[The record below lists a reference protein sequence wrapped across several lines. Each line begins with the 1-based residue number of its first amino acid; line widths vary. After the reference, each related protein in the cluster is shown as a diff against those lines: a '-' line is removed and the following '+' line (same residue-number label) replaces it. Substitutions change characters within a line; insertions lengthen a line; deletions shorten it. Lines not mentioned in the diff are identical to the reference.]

1 MKKLFYFSKASL
13 KYIEIKN
20 FKLKL
25 FSLLIVLSFLFTS
38 IFVALNHYLG
48 IDSNPNIKIS
58 SLKSENN
65 ELKEEIKRIA
75 ESYSQ
80 MLDGV
85 DSISAINSE
94 LRIAANLEAITD
106 EERLLGTGGSPD
118 YLSTNL
124 NIRDNDV
131 KNLLKSVNE
140 MIGYVQFEKEQ
151 TLQIANKL
159 SLNEKLHKC
168 IPAIKPT
175 IGNYSI
181 DGFGMR
187 RHPIL
192 GVRKFHHGIDINCDY
207 GTDVR
212 SPGDGKVIVVE
223 RRSGFGLVVEVDH
236 GFGYKTIYAHLSNAM
251 VKVGDSITRGQKIA
265 KSGNSGLSSGP
276 HLHYEVHHDGIS
288 LDPTDFFF
296 DDLTFF
302 NLDTQTISQT
312 EK

>member
-25 FSLLIVLSFLFTS
+25 FSLLLCLSLLFTS
-38 IFVALNHYLG
+38 IFVALNHFIG
-48 IDSNPNIKIS
+48 IDSNPTSKIS
-58 SLKSENN
+58 ALKNENR

-75 ESYSQ
+75 ESYHQ
-80 MLDGV
+80 ILGEV
-85 DSISAINSE
+85 DDISEMNSE

-106 EERLLGTGGSPD
+106 DEKLLGTGGSAD
-118 YLSTNL
+118 YLANNL
-124 NIRDNDV
+124 NIRDIEI
-131 KNLLKSVNE
+131 KNLLKSVDE
-140 MIGYVQFEKEQ
+140 MIEYVQFEKEQ

-159 SLNEKLHKC
+159 SLNEKLYKC
-168 IPAIKPT
+168 IPAVKPT

-192 GVRKFHHGIDINCDY
+192 GVRKFHHGIDLACDY
-207 GTDVR
+207 GTEVR

-223 RRSGFGLVVEVDH
+223 RRAGFGLVVEIDH
-236 GFGYKTIYAHLSNAM
+236 GFGYKTIYAHLSKAM
-251 VKVGDSITRGQKIA
+251 VKKGNSVTRGQKIA

-302 NLDTQTISQT
+302 DLNTQTISQT

>member
-25 FSLLIVLSFLFTS
+25 FSLLIGLSLLFTS
-38 IFVALNHYLG
+38 IFVFLNHFLG
-48 IDSNPNIKIS
+48 IDSNPNFKIS
-58 SLKSENN
+58 DLKNENR

-75 ESYSQ
+75 ESYRQVLSK
-80 MLDGV
+80 V
-85 DSISAINSE
+85 DSISTINSE
-94 LRIAANLEAITD
+94 LRIAANLEPITD
-106 EERLLGTGGSPD
+106 QERLLGTGGSPE
-118 YLSTNL
+118 YLSGNL
-124 NIRDNDV
+124 IIRDNEI
-131 KNLLKSVNE
+131 KNLLKSVDQ
-140 MIGYVQFEKEQ
+140 MIGYVKFEKEQ
-151 TLQIANKL
+151 TLQIADKL
-159 SLNEKLHKC
+159 ILNEKLHKC

-175 IGNYSI
+175 VGNYSI

-187 RHPIL
+187 KHPIL
-192 GVRKFHHGIDINCDY
+192 GIRKFHHGIDINCDY

-212 SPGDGKVIVVE
+212 SSGDGKVIVVE
-223 RRSGFGLVVEVDH
+223 RRAGFGLVVEVDH
-236 GFGYKTIYAHLSNAM
+236 GFSYKTIYAHLSSAM
-251 VKVGDSITRGQKIA
+251 VKEGNSVKRGQIIA

-302 NLDTQTISQT
+302 DLDSQTISRT